1 MGKVRLTERE
11 LIDMIKGIITEE
23 FDRPTMADVKS
34 KETIIN
40 FVINSLN
47 KLRNNKEAGIKDVAL
62 SLKSFYNDIGYLTKN
77 ADITLI
83 VKTINDASLTK
94 KIKDA
99 VGSTKGRFLK
109 RDMNTGSS
117 NKTYTFWSPI
127 TGIGDKSIQLDL
139 IDNKDVPVGGDWSI
153 SGSKLIL
160 RKPEK
165 Q

>member
-11 LIDMIKGIITEE
+11 LIDMIKGIITEQ

-34 KETIIN
+34 KETSID

-47 KLRNNKEAGIKDVAL
+47 KLRNNKEAGINDVVS
-62 SLKSFYNDIGYLTKN
+62 SLKSFYIDMGYLTKN

-83 VKTINDASLTK
+83 VKTINDASITK

-109 RDMNTGSS
+109 RDMDRSS
-117 NKTYTFWSPI
+117 SDKTYSFWNPI
-127 TGIGDKSIQLDL
+127 TG
-139 IDNKDVPVGGDWSI
+139 V
-153 SGSKLIL
+153 SKTIYI
-160 RKPEK
+160 
-165 Q
+165 

>member
-11 LIDMIKGIITEE
+11 LINMIKGIITEE

-34 KETIIN
+34 KETSID

-47 KLRNNKEAGIKDVAL
+47 KLRNNKEAGINDVVL
-62 SLKSFYNDIGYLTKN
+62 SLKSFYIDMGYLTKN
-77 ADITLI
+77 ADTTLI

-99 VGSTKGRFLK
+99 VGSTKGIFMIQNAGRYQK
-109 RDMNTGSS
+109 NIYM
-117 NKTYTFWSPI
+117 FWNPI
-127 TGIGDKSIQLDL
+127 TGLFKKIDITL
-139 IDNKDVPVGGDWSI
+139 IDNKDVPETGEWSI
-153 SGSKLIL
+153 SVTKLIL
-160 RKPEK
+160 RKREK